1 MSKVSWETVAQK
13 GKELGLKPES
23 VLRIIQRMS
32 GKERKETSKEVLRAS
47 WVNDVAYHVYH
58 RVGTDHDRKVPNKTI
73 IRNYVSTEHYR
84 LCYKTFHLKEWDE
97 LPTIKKS
104 KFSKPIEKVRA
115 LVERHTSNCEKLLL
129 SPTGKQT
136 LAFLILSGGNMLEV
150 PGTKEQYLKNL
161 KEGLKKIKR
170 PHKKGTAKKEKDKT
184 FLETVGFKIVGQ
196 KIVKI

>member
-1 MSKVSWETVAQK
+1 MSKVSWETVLSK
-13 GKELGLKPES
+13 CKELDLKPES
-23 VLRIIQRMS
+23 VLKIVQRMS
-32 GKERKETSKEVLRAS
+32 GKGRKETPKEVLRAS

-58 RVGTDHDRKVPNKTI
+58 RVGTDHDKKVPNKTI
-73 IRNYVSTEHYR
+73 IRNYVKTPHYR
-84 LCYKTFHLKEWDE
+84 ECYKLFNQKEWDE

-104 KFSKPIEKVRA
+104 KFSKPIEKERA

-136 LAFLILSGGNMLEV
+136 LAFLIMSGGNMLEV

-170 PHKKGTAKKEKDKT
+170 PRPTKKRKT
-184 FLETVGFKIVGQ
+184 FLETVGFRIVGK

>member
-1 MSKVSWETVAQK
+1 MSKVSWETVLSK
-13 GKELGLKPES
+13 CKELDLKPES
-23 VLRIIQRMS
+23 VLKIVQRMS
-32 GKERKETSKEVLRAS
+32 GKGRKETSKEVLRAS

-58 RVGTDHDRKVPNKTI
+58 RVGTNHDKKVPNKTI
-73 IRNYVSTEHYR
+73 IRNYVRTKHYR
-84 LCYKTFHLKEWDE
+84 ECYRLFNQKEWDE

-104 KFSKPIEKVRA
+104 KFTTPVDKERA

-136 LAFLILSGGNMLEV
+136 LAFLIMSGGNMLEV
-150 PGTKEQYLKNL
+150 PGTKEEYLKNL

-170 PHKKGTAKKEKDKT
+170 PHKKGTAKKEKEKS
-184 FLETVGFKIVGQ
+184 FLETVGFKIVGK